1 MRLPIIKEETDP
13 ESLNRNDRQLVSQI
27 IEGNDQLA
35 AIFLKQKCHKIFEYI
50 NCTRLKGLDLH
61 VDDLINDFYLYLQE
75 NNWKKLRSFR
85 YESKLQTWI
94 NLVASRYL
102 LKKYDKDLK
111 ENARKGTQIDGFP
124 SFTDDDHHNKMVR
137 TDLLE
142 AIGQLKEKRDQLVL
156 LLILQGFDSNE
167 IGEQI
172 GTSTGNVYTIKSRAI
187 EKLRTLLNE

>member
-1 MRLPIIKEETDP
+1 MLKSVDKRRLTS
-13 ESLNRNDRQLVSQI
+13 ESLDLDDRQLVAQIITGDSQI
-27 IEGNDQLA
+27 A
-35 AIFLKQKCHKIFEYI
+35 ALFLKQKCAKIFEYVLR
-50 NCTRLKGLDLH
+50 TRLKGLNLD
-61 VDDLINDFYLYLQE
+61 VNDLIHDFYIFLQE
-75 NNWKKLRSFR
+75 NNWEKLRTFR

-137 TDLLE
+137 IELVE

-156 LLILQGFDSNE
+156 LLLLQGFDSSE
-167 IGEQI
+167 IAEQI
-172 GTSTGNVYTIKSRAI
+172 GTSANNVYTIKSRAI
-187 EKLRTLLNE
+187 EKLRILFNE

>member
-1 MRLPIIKEETDP
+1 MSFIENVPETFKM
-13 ESLNRNDRQLVSQI
+13 SDRQLVVQI
-27 IEGNDQLA
+27 IHGNKLIA
-35 AIFLKQKCHKIFEYI
+35 ANFLQQKCARTFDYI
-50 NCTRLKGLDLH
+50 NNTRLKGLGLH

-75 NNWKKLRSFR
+75 NDWEKLRSFR

-111 ENARKGTQIDGFP
+111 ENTRKGTQLDGFP
-124 SFTDDDHHNKMVR
+124 SFIDDDHHNRMVR
-137 TDLLE
+137 IELLE
-142 AIGQLKEKRDQLVL
+142 AIGHLKEKRDQLVL
-156 LLILQGFDSNE
+156 LLILQGFDSSE
-167 IGEQI
+167 IAEQI

>member
-1 MRLPIIKEETDP
+1 MPSTENMPETF
-13 ESLNRNDRQLVSQI
+13 EISDRQLVVQI
-27 IEGNDQLA
+27 IHGNKLLA
-35 AIFLKQKCHKIFEYI
+35 ANFLQQKCARTFEYI
-50 NCTRLKGLDLH
+50 NRTRLKGLDLH

-75 NNWKKLRSFR
+75 NNWEKLRSFR
-85 YESKLQTWI
+85 CESKLQTWI

-102 LKKYDKDLK
+102 LKKYDKDLT

-137 TDLLE
+137 IELLE

-156 LLILQGFDSNE
+156 LLILQGFDSSE
-167 IGEQI
+167 IAEQI

>member
-1 MRLPIIKEETDP
+1 MSYPVDDEKKVS
-13 ESLNRNDRQLVSQI
+13 ESLNMDDRQLVLQI
-27 IEGNDQLA
+27 IRGDNLLA
-35 AIFLKQKCHKIFEYI
+35 ALFLKQKCQRTFEYI
-50 NCTRLKGLDLH
+50 NCTRLRGLDMH
-61 VDDLINDFYLYLQE
+61 VDDLINDFYLFLQE
-75 NNWKKLRSFR
+75 NNWEKLRSFR
-85 YESKLQTWI
+85 FESKLQTWI

-156 LLILQGFDSNE
+156 LLILQGFDSSE
-167 IGEQI
+167 IAEQV

>member
-1 MRLPIIKEETDP
+1 MSYPVDDEKKVS
-13 ESLNRNDRQLVSQI
+13 ESLNMDDRQLVSQI
-27 IEGNDQLA
+27 IGGNNLLA
-35 AIFLKQKCHKIFEYI
+35 ALFLKQKCHKIFEYI
-50 NCTRLKGLDLH
+50 NSTRLKGLDLN

-75 NNWKKLRSFR
+75 NNWEKLRSFR

-156 LLILQGFDSNE
+156 LLILQGFDSSE
-167 IGEQI
+167 IAEQV
-172 GTSTGNVYTIKSRAI
+172 GTSIGNVYTIKSRAI